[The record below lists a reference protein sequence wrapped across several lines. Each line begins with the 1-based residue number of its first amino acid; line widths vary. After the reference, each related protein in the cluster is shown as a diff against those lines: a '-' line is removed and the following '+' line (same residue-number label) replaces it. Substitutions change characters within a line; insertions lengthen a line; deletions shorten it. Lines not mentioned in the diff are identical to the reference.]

1 MSLEVA
7 CGACQGRL
15 VVETPGVVVA
25 CPHCGHHLTTPD
37 FPVGTTDDTLVT
49 SPDSPIDTDP
59 SEAAASSSIFDEAP
73 VNPDDSTATEALSNV
88 LLPDPLE
95 SPTDPD
101 PAPEA
106 VEPEPIA
113 AEPEPVAFVP
123 EPVSS
128 EAEPVVPQP
137 ELVSPEPEPAFLK
150 AEPVGVDEPT
160 DEQVSRPRRND
171 TVSKRAFLFLLS
183 YASAATLAC
192 FWLFYQLQNAPLNNL
207 ERLPDPV
214 ESAAAGRRRLTL
226 VAVNSAM
233 PTGHTLT
240 LGQRQK
246 FGHIHVTPLKVS
258 REPLEF
264 EPFQRLGTGS
274 TRESIGP
281 VLKLW
286 LKLENASGDQKIA
299 PLDRT
304 LMLSRLYDN
313 DRVAANNFIR
323 PVGSTDCTLLHDNPK
338 DGNWNWKGQASDG
351 LQGKV
356 LKPGESF
363 ETYVPT
369 GVDGLAN
376 LTGPLLWRVHIRK
389 GFSDSGRGVTTIF
402 EVAFNS
408 SQIEGD

>member
-37 FPVGTTDDTLVT
+37 FPVETTDDTLVT
-49 SPDSPIDTDP
+49 SPDPPPIDKDP
-59 SEAAASSSIFDEAP
+59 SEDAASSSIFDETP
-73 VNPDDSTATEALSNV
+73 VHPDDSTATEALSNV

-101 PAPEA
+101 PSPEV

-113 AEPEPVAFVP
+113 FVPDPVASVAEPASSGTESVVEQPEPV
-123 EPVSS
+123 
-128 EAEPVVPQP
+128 
-137 ELVSPEPEPAFLK
+137 PAFQK
-150 AEPVGVDEPT
+150 AEPVGADKPAN
-160 DEQVSRPRRND
+160 EQVSWPRRNE

-214 ESAAAGRRRLTL
+214 ESAAAGGGRLTL

-246 FGHIHVTPLKVS
+246 FGHIHVTPLRVS

-286 LKLENASGDQKIA
+286 LKLENDSDDQKIA

-313 DRVAANNFIR
+313 DRVAANNFVR
-323 PVGSTDCTLLHDNPK
+323 PVGSTNCTLLHDNPK

-369 GVDGLAN
+369 GVDGLSN
-376 LTGPLLWRVHIRK
+376 LNGPLLWRVHIRK
-389 GFSDSGRGVTTIF
+389 GFSDSRRGVTTIF
-402 EVAFNS
+402 EVAFDS
-408 SQIEGD
+408 SQIDGD

>member
-37 FPVGTTDDTLVT
+37 FPIETSDDTLIT

-59 SEAAASSSIFDEAP
+59 SEVAASSSIFDETP
-73 VNPDDSTATEALSNV
+73 VNPDDSSATEALSNV

-95 SPTDPD
+95 SPTQLD
-101 PAPEA
+101 PAPET

-113 AEPEPVAFVP
+113 SEPET
-123 EPVSS
+123 VSS
-128 EAEPVVPQP
+128 EAEPALSKPGLDPP
-137 ELVSPEPEPAFLK
+137 ETGPVFLEPEPAG
-150 AEPVGVDEPT
+150 ADEPT
-160 DEQVSRPRRND
+160 DERVSRPRRND
-171 TVSKRAFLFLLS
+171 TVSKKAFLLLLS

-214 ESAAAGRRRLTL
+214 ESAAAGGQRLTL
-226 VAVNSAM
+226 VAVNSPM
-233 PTGHTLT
+233 PNGHTLA

-264 EPFQRLGTGS
+264 EPFQRLGTGG

-313 DRVAANNFIR
+313 DRILANNFVR
-323 PVGSTDCTLLHDNPK
+323 TVSDTNCTLLHDNPK

-369 GVDGLAN
+369 GADGLAN

-402 EVAFNS
+402 EVAFDS
-408 SQIEGD
+408 SQIEGE

>member
-1 MSLEVA
+1 M
-7 CGACQGRL
+7 
-15 VVETPGVVVA
+15 VETPGVVVA

-37 FPVGTTDDTLVT
+37 FPVGTADDTLIP

-59 SEAAASSSIFDEAP
+59 SESAASSSIFDETP

-95 SPTDPD
+95 SPTQLDPS
-101 PAPEA
+101 PEA
-106 VEPEPIA
+106 VE
-113 AEPEPVAFVP
+113 P

-128 EAEPVVPQP
+128 EAEPALSKP
-137 ELVSPEPEPAFLK
+137 ELDPPETGLIFLEPEPEP
-150 AEPVGVDEPT
+150 EPVGTDEPT
-160 DEQVSRPRRND
+160 DEWVSRPRRND
-171 TVSKRAFLFLLS
+171 TVSKKAFLLLLS

-214 ESAAAGRRRLTL
+214 ESAAAGRQRLTL
-226 VAVNSAM
+226 VAVNSTM

-264 EPFQRLGTGS
+264 EPFQRLGTGN

-286 LKLENASGDQKIA
+286 LKLENASGDQSIA

-313 DRVAANNFIR
+313 DRVAANNFVR
-323 PVGSTDCTLLHDNPK
+323 PVSSANCTLLHDNPK

-369 GVDGLAN
+369 GTDGLAD

-402 EVAFNS
+402 EVAFDS
-408 SQIEGD
+408 SQIEGE

>member
-37 FPVGTTDDTLVT
+37 FPVETTDDTLVT
-49 SPDSPIDTDP
+49 SPDPPIDKDP
-59 SEAAASSSIFDEAP
+59 SEDAASSSIFDETP

-101 PAPEA
+101 PSPEV

-113 AEPEPVAFVP
+113 FVPDPVASVAEPVASVA
-123 EPVSS
+123 EPASS
-128 EAEPVVPQP
+128 EAEPVGAG
-137 ELVSPEPEPAFLK
+137 EPA
-150 AEPVGVDEPT
+150 DEP
-160 DEQVSRPRRND
+160 VSRPRRNE

-214 ESAAAGRRRLTL
+214 ESAAAGGRRLTL
-226 VAVNSAM
+226 VAVNSTM

-313 DRVAANNFIR
+313 DRVAANNFVR
-323 PVGSTDCTLLHDNPK
+323 PVGSTICTLLHDNPK

-369 GVDGLAN
+369 GVDGLAS

-402 EVAFNS
+402 EVAFDS